1 MSTAVGVPSSVV
13 MRDLALA
20 LWFSRRRIFLITA
33 VAIAIAGYAAF
44 QVEPKYQAKSTLLV
58 LLGPEHV
65 VRPAAGQQMMNSF
78 NVDPEQVFRTEA
90 DILDSDDLHRTVI
103 EQIGLANL
111 YPDLLKPPGPL
122 AQMMTQARAYVTT
135 YLGLKAGPGS
145 DDTNLPMVQAERAF
159 AQNFSVA
166 VDKKSNI
173 IQLSFQNPNRVL
185 AAQALK
191 SLEASYFDLRGKL
204 FADRQASIVEANER
218 QASDQLTAAD
228 RKLADFKRIHNVA
241 NFADRQKILMTEQG
255 TLEDQLSKTES
266 AIAGLQAR
274 LGNLA
279 QQLRLA
285 SGQPNGKSVPNAA
298 SPLQGMVEAYRKRE
312 NEAQTTYRG
321 SPAYDAARTEILKSE
336 ADIAKMRS
344 TQAFTVSQEY
354 NKTEAD
360 LHTNQATRG
369 VIVAQLTDISNQ
381 LASINAEESQL
392 HELERTRGV
401 LEENY
406 KAIAKIATDR
416 KVIEDV
422 DAHRQSSVRVVEAP
436 RIPDKPVPIRMMIL
450 VGGAIAGLLVSVIV
464 SLMSGF
470 FRGVYLRPE
479 ALEADTG
486 LTVLAVVPDQKLLA
500 NPVVLVTPR

>member
-1 MSTAVGVPSSVV
+1 MSTTVGVPSSIVL
-13 MRDLALA
+13 RDLLLT
-20 LWFSRRRIFLITA
+20 LWFSRRRILLFMA
-33 VAIAIAGYAAF
+33 VAIAISGYVAY

-65 VRPAAGQQMMNSF
+65 VRPNAGQQMMNSF

-103 EQIGLANL
+103 EQIGLAKL
-111 YPDLLKPPGPL
+111 YPDLLKPPGPV
-122 AQMMTQARAYVTT
+122 AQLMKQVRTYVTS
-135 YLGLKAGPGS
+135 YLGIQAAPQS
-145 DDTNLPMVQAERAF
+145 DNATENMVQAEKLF
-159 AQNFSVA
+159 EQNFSVA
-166 VDKKSNI
+166 VDRKSNI
-173 IQLSFQNPNRVL
+173 IQLSFQNPNRLLPAQVL
-185 AAQALK
+185 STLQ
-191 SLEASYFDLRGKL
+191 SSYFDLRGRL
-204 FADRQASIVEANER
+204 FADHQISIVEANER
-218 QASDQLTAAD
+218 QARDQLTAAD
-228 RKLADFKRIHNVA
+228 RKLADFKRVHNVA

-255 TLEDQLSKTES
+255 ALEDQLTKNDS

-274 LGNLA
+274 IGNLS
-279 QQLRLA
+279 QQLRQA
-285 SGQPNGKSVPNAA
+285 SGQPNGKGSPNAA

-344 TQAFTVSQEY
+344 TQAFTLSQEF

-360 LHTNQATRG
+360 LHTDQATRG

-381 LASINAEESQL
+381 LATINGEESQL

-401 LEENY
+401 LEDNY
-406 KAIAKIATDR
+406 RAVSKIATDR

-422 DAHRQSSVRVVEAP
+422 DANRQSSVRVVEAA
-436 RIPDKPVPIRMMIL
+436 RIPDRPMPIRSTIMV
-450 VGGAIAGLLVSVIV
+450 VGTMAGLILGVVV
-464 SLMSGF
+464 SLVSGF

-479 ALEADTG
+479 ALEVDTG
-486 LTVLAVVPDQKLLA
+486 LAVLAVVPDQKLLA
-500 NPVVLVTPR
+500 NPVILVAPR